1 MVACATIRFPIQSR
15 IQRPVWR
22 GQLSYS
28 PNMAS
33 VVHVIVGLGNG
44 GAEKTLVKI
53 STLDNKNSHV
63 VISLTNSGHHGTP
76 MRASKGH
83 LHCMGLRWW
92 NLPEVLKKM
101 RRLRCLREADVITA
115 WMPHAIILAPFY
127 LPKSKGIKLVINIRA
142 SSYGRPFTDF
152 LRKSFL
158 GAWAVFY
165 GKLVD
170 VVIFPGKS
178 TEHSHRFLPIKR
190 EKFVVIQ
197 NGFSPEEAHRG
208 PEQPL
213 PSETLIGNPAKTSE
227 IFIIGM
233 FARWHPQKN
242 HIGFLKALFLLS
254 QDGVNFRAIMAGPN
268 VDWKNNRLV
277 RIVKRYG
284 LEENVELL
292 GAFKKLEGVSR
303 LIDVHVVASTYGEA
317 FPNVAAETMLLGVP
331 NIVTD
336 VGDASTVIGST
347 GWLVSSRNP
356 LALCHALK
364 EAQASKSDLRFKGES
379 AVKQVLSFFPIDKM
393 VGDYSNLY
401 TELSH

>member
-1 MVACATIRFPIQSR
+1 
-15 IQRPVWR
+15 
-22 GQLSYS
+22 
-28 PNMAS
+28 MAS
-33 VVHVIVGLGNG
+33 IVHVIVGLGNG
-44 GAEKTLVKI
+44 GAEKTLLKI

-63 VISLTNSGHHGTP
+63 IISLTNSGHHGPP
-76 MRASKGH
+76 MRANKGH
-83 LHCMGLRWW
+83 LHCMGLRGW

-101 RRLRCLREADVITA
+101 RRLRCLREADVISA

-127 LPKSKGIKLVINIRA
+127 MPKSKGTKLVVNIRA
-142 SSYGRPFTDF
+142 SSYGGPFTDF
-152 LRKSFL
+152 LRKIFL
-158 GAWAVFY
+158 GAWAVFF

-170 VVIFPGKS
+170 VVITPGKS
-178 TEHSHRFLPIKR
+178 TEHKHRFLPIEK
-190 EKFVVIQ
+190 EKFMVIQ

-208 PEQPL
+208 QVQPL
-213 PSETLIGNPAKTSE
+213 PSETLIGNPANTSE
-227 IFIIGM
+227 IFTIGM

-242 HIGFLKALFLLS
+242 HSGFLKALFLLS
-254 QDGVNFRAIMAGPN
+254 QDSGNFRAIMAGAN
-268 VDWKNNRLV
+268 VDWKNKRLA

-292 GAFKKLEGVSR
+292 GALKKLEGASQ
-303 LIDVHVVASTYGEA
+303 LIDVHVVASVYGEA
-317 FPNVAAETMLLGVP
+317 FPNVAAETMLHGVP

-364 EAQASKSDLRFKGES
+364 EAQASKFDLRFKGEL
-379 AVKQVLSFFPIDKM
+379 AVKQILSCFPIDKM

-401 TELSH
+401 RELSH